1 VTCKVYRVHALCR
14 ADGTLPRRESKADG
28 CWCRVI
34 DTTRSVNH
42 RCKNY
47 VKTFHHAKP
56 VSRKR
61 IETSRFFGRVYFV
74 ERHIT
79 AAEVTLGISV
89 KYIFTSSHDHSKLES
104 DMRV

>member
-1 VTCKVYRVHALCR
+1 
-14 ADGTLPRRESKADG
+14 
-28 CWCRVI
+28 
-34 DTTRSVNH
+34 
-42 RCKNY
+42 
-47 VKTFHHAKP
+47 
-56 VSRKR
+56 
-61 IETSRFFGRVYFV
+61 VYFV